1 MNFSTNQVRQFY
13 VLSTAPT
20 KTADVVDK
28 IVIKHAGTGLK
39 QLVIDGTPTDLIDPA
54 KITHIETT
62 LASELA
68 VYNKKITGVKVTDP
82 KAGKSY
88 TFKVLLY
95 NIYGAGD
102 ETSMPIV
109 ASAEFIDGGTFYAAL
124 AKDLNRSVK
133 NYKALNFTGDGNG
146 LTIETTVKEYNEGFD
161 AATSPIQEI
170 KVDLLLD
177 ETVWTIPETKWKK
190 VEEEV
195 APLKSGVKLAELEWF
210 CMGERAD
217 QYRMMGYPNIIKT
230 KYKINPEEE
239 YDVVDICYYYS
250 DNKEGV
256 QRSEK
261 VITIAVPKTD
271 NAAGAG
277 FIVQALNDTV
287 EAAAEK
293 TNTDKDFLDG
303 E

>member
-13 VLSTAPT
+13 VLSTAPA
-20 KTADVVDK
+20 KAEDVNGK
-28 IVIKHAGTGLK
+28 IVITHLGTGLK

-68 VYNKKITGVKVTDP
+68 VYNKHITGVKVTDP
-82 KAGKSY
+82 KVGKSY

-95 NIYGAGD
+95 NLYGAGD
-102 ETSMPIV
+102 ETSIPIV
-109 ASAEFIDGGTFYAAL
+109 ASAEFKDKGTFYAAL

-133 NYKALNFTGDGNG
+133 NYKALNFIGEESG
-146 LTIETTVKEYNEGFD
+146 LTIETTVAEYNEGFD

-170 KVDLLLD
+170 KADLLLD
-177 ETVWTIPETKWKK
+177 ETVWTVDKWTKDTQ
-190 VEEEV
+190 
-195 APLKSGVKLAELEWF
+195 AIASGAKLAELEWF

-217 QYRMMGYPNIIKT
+217 QYRMMGYPNIIRT
-230 KYKINPEEE
+230 KYKIDPTKE
-239 YDVVDICYYYS
+239 YDVVDICYFYS

-271 NAAGAG
+271 TAAGVG
-277 FIVQALNDTV
+277 FIVQALNGTV
-287 EAAAEK
+287 EVDAEK
-293 TNTDKDFLDG
+293 TNTDKDFLD
-303 E
+303 EE

>member
-20 KTADVVDK
+20 KAEDVNDK
-28 IVIKHAGTGLK
+28 IVITHLGTGLK

-68 VYNKKITGVKVTDP
+68 VYNKVTGVEVINP
-82 KAGKSY
+82 EVGKSY
-88 TFKVLLY
+88 TFKILLY

-102 ETSMPIV
+102 ETSIPIV
-109 ASAEFIDGGTFYAAL
+109 ASAEYKDNSTFYSAL

-133 NYKALNFTGDGNG
+133 NYKALNFIAEENG

-170 KVDLLLD
+170 KADLLLD
-177 ETVWTIPETKWKK
+177 KTVWTVDKWINDDAK
-190 VEEEV
+190 
-195 APLKSGVKLAELEWF
+195 AIASGAKLAELEWF

-217 QYRMMGYPNIIKT
+217 QYRMMGYPNIIRT
-230 KYKINPEEE
+230 KYKIDPTKE
-239 YDVVDICYYYS
+239 YDVVDICYFYS

-261 VITIAVPKTD
+261 VITVAIPA
-271 NAAGAG
+271 NAGAG
-277 FIVQALNDTV
+277 AKFIVEALNGT
-287 EAAAEK
+287 AETTAET
-293 TNTDKDFLDG
+293 TNTDKDFLD
-303 E
+303 EE